1 MTTDAGIV
9 WFNGLGFRPA
19 IWTASHRADEV
30 DPPRMVPAPDADV
43 AYSSGKFDPFGHLP
57 ASGYAWGTWIPA
69 PVAPQITAASLAGPT
84 PLQPVSPWHHVTPS
98 QPWWPSEPN
107 WPDYPC
113 NCITTP
119 PINPP
124 LPEPAPVP
132 LPASAGL
139 LLVSV
144 GALAWLRRRA
154 K

>member
-1 MTTDAGIV
+1 MTACTYHQLCLMPFAD
-9 WFNGLGFRPA
+9 GLFPA
-19 IWTASHRADEV
+19 FMVRDQYGDKAIRADDTV
-30 DPPRMVPAPDADV
+30 LIAKVPPALDDV
-43 AYSSGKFDPFGHLP
+43 TPYGHIP
-57 ASGYAWGTWIPA
+57 GYAWGTWIPA
-69 PVAPQITAASLAGPT
+69 PVADAPQITAASLAGST
-84 PLQPVSPWHHVTPS
+84 PGPAVWHPSTPS

-139 LLVSV
+139 LLTAVV
-144 GALAWLRRRA
+144 ALAWLRRRA
-154 K
+154 